1 MLPLINAPRFGMTHS
16 AEISTTTAFF
26 LPSLH
31 SRRQEKPRVRR
42 TSCGFTKRFA
52 GECGRQVS
60 SLKISNVMRK
70 QVIFPLSLI
79 RQRVKA
85 QLHKVH

>member
-1 MLPLINAPRFGMTHS
+1 MLPLINALRFGMTHS

-31 SRRQEKPRVRR
+31 SRRQKKPRVRR

-52 GECGRQVS
+52 GECGRQAQGHVCTPTPRGVP
-60 SLKISNVMRK
+60 SLSHR
-70 QVIFPLSLI
+70 
-79 RQRVKA
+79 
-85 QLHKVH
+85 